1 MAMPSARP
9 SEKMLLRV
17 EVVSNQLFTIGVPDV
32 RPQRNGNCA
41 MTVTVEQSKL
51 RRS

>member
-17 EVVSNQLFTIGVPDV
+17 EMVSNQLFTIGVPDA